1 MLGNTQRG
9 GERTSDTGWED
20 NVCGA
25 KSHKVKMRCA
35 KIIEEKEIK
44 SWELRLITHIHLQ
57 GVI

>member
-1 MLGNTQRG
+1 MNTQRG

-44 SWELRLITHIHLQ
+44 SWELRLITHIHLREE
-57 GVI
+57 I